1 MTEKPDPR
9 RGLRALGRKAGI
21 LLVVLPVLIALLLLI
36 YLFISAGA
44 TMLDAS

>member
-1 MTEKPDPR
+1 MNDAPDPP

-21 LLVVLPVLIALLLLI
+21 LLVVVPVLIALLLLI
-36 YLFISAGA
+36 YLFVSAGA